1 MSDCKS
7 NATSRTKITNCFSF
21 IDEVN
26 LKVVEVIVILKY
38 EKYLIL
44 HQSVNPRLTKGMFS

>member
-44 HQSVNPRLTKGMFS
+44 HQSVNPRLTQGMFS